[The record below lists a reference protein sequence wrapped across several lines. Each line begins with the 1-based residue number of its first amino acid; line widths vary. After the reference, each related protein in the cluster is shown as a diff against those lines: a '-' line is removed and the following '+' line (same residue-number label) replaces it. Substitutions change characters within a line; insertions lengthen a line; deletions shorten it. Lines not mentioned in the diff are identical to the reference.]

1 MRFADWFRQQEGL
14 TQEALAQRLGV
25 TQGRIAQIIAGEMPS
40 MRLAA
45 RISEITEGKVMP
57 NDFLRLPPATERAAS

>member
-1 MRFADWFRQQEGL
+1 MRFEDWFRQQDGL

-45 RISEITEGKVMP
+45 RIAEITGGDVMP
-57 NDFLRLPPATERAAS
+57 NDFLTAPFVRATA